1 MANQIKKGVITAVTV
16 ALMFAAVSSAA
27 ADKPVSANLHD
38 AEAEAL
44 LKKMSDY
51 MSGLKSLS
59 ADFFV
64 FDEQIMGD
72 GFKLSVLRSG
82 SIKIRLPNKLYI
94 ARKGVLRDQEVFFD
108 GSNLVVYGKNLGMVI
123 DVPVKG
129 DVDAALDVATDTFGA
144 ELPGRD
150 IFSRDAYKPLMDAI
164 TESISLGSVKIG
176 DAICRQLAFRTDEVD
191 LQLWVREGGQPLPC
205 RYTITSKWTTGAPQY
220 TVTFSNWQV
229 NQELP
234 DSDFTF
240 TAPAGTQKTT
250 VDTFRKALEQKGD
263 KK

>member
-1 MANQIKKGVITAVTV
+1 MANLIKKGFIAAVTA
-16 ALMFAAVSSAA
+16 ALMFAAVSAAA
-27 ADKPVSANLHD
+27 ADKPVSADLHD

-51 MSGLKSLS
+51 LSGLKSLS
-59 ADFFV
+59 ADFYV

-82 SIKIRLPNKLYI
+82 SIKVRHPNKLYI
-94 ARKGVLRDQEVFFD
+94 ARKGMLRDQEVFFD

-129 DVDAALDVATDTFGA
+129 GVDDALDVATETFGA

-150 IFSRDAYKPLMDAI
+150 IFSRDAYTPLMDVI
-164 TESISLGSVKIG
+164 TESISIGSVEIG

-191 LQLWVREGGQPLPC
+191 LQLWVREGDQPLPC
-205 RYTITSKWTTGAPQY
+205 RYTITSKWTSGAPQY

-229 NQELP
+229 NQELS

-240 TAPAGTQKTT
+240 TTPAGTQKIT
-250 VDTFRKALEQKGD
+250 VDTFRKALEQQGD